1 MITEHKDD
9 EGADSFETI
18 FSYFDSAKYLRYNR
32 DLDTANDGNLYKA
45 SYTTAHSEAV
55 EGVAY
60 LKYTENKNQTVL
72 VDYSLV
78 DVEIEAK
85 AIEDNTDDS
94 TSEEDDHDHDET
106 NIWMLFSSIAVA
118 AVLVFAI
125 VAIFVRKGVE
135 KYHKK
140 HGIKI
145 KKAKK

>member
-1 MITEHKDD
+1 
-9 EGADSFETI
+9 
-18 FSYFDSAKYLRYNR
+18 
-32 DLDTANDGNLYKA
+32 
-45 SYTTAHSEAV
+45 
-55 EGVAY
+55 
-60 LKYTENKNQTVL
+60 
-72 VDYSLV
+72 
-78 DVEIEAK
+78 VEIEAK

>member
-1 MITEHKDD
+1 MKLWKKTMLLAFCVAMTAAISSCDMISGMLGGGESDTGSSVEAPAS
-9 EGADSFETI
+9 ESTPATSEPDSEST
-18 FSYFDSAKYLRYNR
+18 S
-32 DLDTANDGNLYKA
+32 
-45 SYTTAHSEAV
+45 
-55 EGVAY
+55 
-60 LKYTENKNQTVL
+60 
-72 VDYSLV
+72 
-78 DVEIEAK
+78 
-85 AIEDNTDDS
+85 DS